1 MERVEELQREVD
13 DAVARF
19 RHAQQRKW
27 TLLEDTRKTL
37 VQILLR
43 HTEAMRQ
50 RMQEYFEERNRSLHT
65 TLINIDEALN
75 KASEVHASMCDL
87 RSQVVE
93 AFNQKMKPE
102 VTIEEGSVLLNGTG
116 VNDLQNTSSQTEQC
130 VLQIN
135 MLQERYSSLM
145 DDIECNI
152 TQKVE
157 RLLGGVEKKVQ
168 ELDQERNQEVSSI
181 VKSTND
187 ELEKAIQVLQSMQH
201 MKQQMEELFQILR
214 KPNTTQ

>member
-157 RLLGGVEKKVQ
+157 RLLGGVEKKLQ

>member
-1 MERVEELQREVD
+1 
-13 DAVARF
+13 
-19 RHAQQRKW
+19 
-27 TLLEDTRKTL
+27 
-37 VQILLR
+37 LR

-152 TQKVE
+152 TQKVTPHAT
-157 RLLGGVEKKVQ
+157 LCC
-168 ELDQERNQEVSSI
+168 
-181 VKSTND
+181 
-187 ELEKAIQVLQSMQH
+187 
-201 MKQQMEELFQILR
+201 
-214 KPNTTQ
+214 NTQ